1 MKEIIDKIMFFGDW
15 FITNAFKKE
24 FLFLLVCALMLIP
37 AYIFH
42 DELEDKKREKIE
54 CDKNR
59 EDEKDEYYLE
69 LKKKDEKYDE
79 LEKKYIEQNQK
90 CYEKWVEYLGETKKE
105 YNHITKDIQDNE
117 KIIREANEA
126 ILRLKKLK
134 KEK

>member
-1 MKEIIDKIMFFGDW
+1 MKEIIDKIISFGDW

-59 EDEKDEYYLE
+59 EEEKDEYYLE

-105 YNHITKDIQDNE
+105 YHHITKDIQDNE